1 MQGRRTGSDRPVSAS
16 QCRGGQ
22 GEREKTGGEGKGKG
36 KGKGKG
42 SRSRMMGRRRKG
54 SAGRAASLVSP
65 GPLPRPCPA
74 GRHARVGGS
83 FRNNPVPKDEPNAK
97 LPQQSRAKTR

>member
-1 MQGRRTGSDRPVSAS
+1 MR
-16 QCRGGQ
+16 
-22 GEREKTGGEGKGKG
+22 
-36 KGKGKG
+36 
-42 SRSRMMGRRRKG
+42 GRRRKG

-65 GPLPRPCPA
+65 GPLARPCPA

-97 LPQQSRAKTR
+97 LPQQSRAKTRLCCMEAATRALAPARDQLRDTDADGLPEIAHTIERFDRN